1 MHLNCDASLEVVG
14 VESFETESLSDPWR
28 KQLLLCLL
36 RVCVDATEVGGD
48 SEDSGDSG
56 GRWEGGSM
64 YHYCVAE
71 NSR

>member
-1 MHLNCDASLEVVG
+1 M
-14 VESFETESLSDPWR
+14 ESFETESLSDPWR
-28 KQLLLCLL
+28 KRLLLCLL

-56 GRWEGGSM
+56 GRWEVGSM